1 MPDDVPPDRAYPAPR
16 SLGIASF
23 RPDVGRHG
31 PGNVIEHC
39 GLEDRDVTSHEDTK
53 ETISLRDQ
61 TGGRRISNTMRI
73 VVAAGISLVVIGVLA
88 GTKFAQISSLI
99 RFGKAAQAAGPPP
112 EAVGAAVAKG
122 AQWESLLES
131 VGSVAAGRG
140 VTISNEV
147 PGLVRAIR
155 FDSGAKVR
163 PGQVLVELD
172 ASVERAQLSSL
183 QARRDLA
190 TASAARTRKLE
201 TSGASTKAQLD
212 ADEAQLKTVS
222 ADARALEAEIE
233 KKTIR
238 APFGG
243 KLGIRSVN
251 LGQYLNP
258 GTPITVLESLDAVY
272 IDFTVPQQQVAR
284 VPVGTAVRI
293 ALPGTQPPRT
303 LTGKIAAVDPN
314 VDANTRAVNL
324 RASVDEKQSDKTAPG
339 DLRPGMFV
347 NVSVVL
353 PDRASVVFVP
363 ATAIMRAPYGNSV
376 YIVEDRKDQEGHP
389 VSGPDGKP
397 AKVAR
402 QQFVRVGVT
411 RGDFVAID
419 EGVAAG
425 QEVVVIGAFK
435 LRNGAPLIVNNEIQL
450 PSSQAPNP
458 ENR

>member
-1 MPDDVPPDRAYPAPR
+1 
-16 SLGIASF
+16 
-23 RPDVGRHG
+23 
-31 PGNVIEHC
+31 
-39 GLEDRDVTSHEDTK
+39 
-53 ETISLRDQ
+53 
-61 TGGRRISNTMRI
+61 MRI
-73 VVAAGISLVVIGVLA
+73 VVAVGISLAVVGVLA
-88 GTKFAQISSLI
+88 GTKFAQISSLM

-112 EAVGAAVAKG
+112 EAVGTAVAQG
-122 AQWESLLES
+122 AQWESVLES

-147 PGLVRAIR
+147 PGVVRAIR

-190 TASAARTRKLE
+190 TTSAARTRHLAAG
-201 TSGASTKAQLD
+201 GASTKAQLD

-272 IDFTVPQQQVAR
+272 IDFTVPQQQVAA
-284 VPVGTAVRI
+284 VSVGTAVRI
-293 ALPGTQPPRT
+293 ALPGTQPSRT
-303 LTGKIAAVDPN
+303 LPGKIAAVDP
-314 VDANTRAVNL
+314 DADPVTRAVKV
-324 RASVDEKQSDKTAPG
+324 RASVDGDVDKGSA
-339 DLRPGMFV
+339 DELRPGMFV

-353 PDRASVVFVP
+353 PKRESVVFVP
-363 ATAIMRAPYGNSV
+363 STAIMRAPYGNSI
-376 YIVEDRKDQEGHP
+376 YIVEDRKDEEGHP
-389 VSGPDGKP
+389 VSGPGGKP

-402 QQFVRVGVT
+402 QQFVRIGIS

-419 EGVAAG
+419 EGVTAG
-425 QEVVVIGAFK
+425 QDVVTLGAFK
-435 LRNGAPLIVNNEIQL
+435 LRNGAPVVVNNEIQL
-450 PSSQAPNP
+450 QPSLAPNP
-458 ENR
+458 QNR

>member
-1 MPDDVPPDRAYPAPR
+1 
-16 SLGIASF
+16 
-23 RPDVGRHG
+23 
-31 PGNVIEHC
+31 
-39 GLEDRDVTSHEDTK
+39 
-53 ETISLRDQ
+53 
-61 TGGRRISNTMRI
+61 MRI
-73 VVAAGISLVVIGVLA
+73 FVAVGISLAVIGLLA

-112 EAVGAAVAKG
+112 EAVGTAVAK
-122 AQWESLLES
+122 AAEWESLLES

-147 PGLVRAIR
+147 PGVVHAIR
-155 FDSGAKVR
+155 FDSGAKVHA
-163 PGQVLVELD
+163 GQVLVELD
-172 ASVERAQLSSL
+172 ARVERAQLSSL

-190 TASAARTRKLE
+190 TTSASRTRRLE
-201 TSGASTKAQLD
+201 AGGASTKAQLD
-212 ADEAQLKTVS
+212 VDEAQLKTVS
-222 ADARALEAEIE
+222 ADAQALEAQIE

-251 LGQYLNP
+251 MGQYLNP
-258 GTPITVLESLDAVY
+258 GTPITDLESLDAVY

-293 ALPGTQPPRT
+293 ALPGTEPPRT
-303 LTGKIAAVDPN
+303 LTGKVAAVDPS
-314 VDANTRAVNL
+314 VDPVTRAVKL
-324 RASVDEKQSDKTAPG
+324 RASVEEIKAAGDKTST
-339 DLRPGMFV
+339 DELRPGMFV

-353 PDRASVVFVP
+353 PDRASVVSVP

-376 YIVEDRKDQEGHP
+376 YVVEDRKDEEGHP
-389 VSGPDGKP
+389 VSGPGGKP

-419 EGVAAG
+419 EGVTAG
-425 QEVVVIGAFK
+425 QEVVMLGAFK
-435 LRNGAPLIVNNEIQL
+435 LRNGAPVVVNNEIQL
-450 PSSQAPNP
+450 APSLTPNP
-458 ENR
+458 QNR

>member
-1 MPDDVPPDRAYPAPR
+1 
-16 SLGIASF
+16 
-23 RPDVGRHG
+23 
-31 PGNVIEHC
+31 
-39 GLEDRDVTSHEDTK
+39 
-53 ETISLRDQ
+53 
-61 TGGRRISNTMRI
+61 MRI
-73 VVAAGISLVVIGVLA
+73 VVAAVISLVVIGLLA
-88 GTKFAQISSLI
+88 GTKVAQISSLI

-112 EAVGAAVAKG
+112 EAVGTAVAKG
-122 AQWESLLES
+122 AAWESLLES

-190 TASAARTRKLE
+190 TASATRTRRLE
-201 TSGASTKAQLD
+201 AGGASTKAQLD

-303 LTGKIAAVDPN
+303 LTGKVAAVDPN
-314 VDANTRAVNL
+314 ADPLTRAVNL
-324 RASVDEKQSDKTAPG
+324 RASVDEAQADKTAPG
-339 DLRPGMFV
+339 ELRPGMFV

-389 VSGPDGKP
+389 LSGPDGKP

-402 QQFVRVGVT
+402 QQFVRIGVT

-419 EGVAAG
+419 EGVTAG
-425 QEVVVIGAFK
+425 QEVVVLGAFK
-435 LRNGAPLIVNNEIQL
+435 LRNGASLIVNNEIQL

>member
-1 MPDDVPPDRAYPAPR
+1 
-16 SLGIASF
+16 
-23 RPDVGRHG
+23 
-31 PGNVIEHC
+31 
-39 GLEDRDVTSHEDTK
+39 
-53 ETISLRDQ
+53 
-61 TGGRRISNTMRI
+61 MRI
-73 VVAAGISLVVIGVLA
+73 VIAVGISLVVIGVLA

-112 EAVGAAVAKG
+112 EAVGTSVAKG

-147 PGLVRAIR
+147 PGVVRAIR

-190 TASAARTRKLE
+190 TTSATRTRRLE
-201 TSGASTKAQLD
+201 AGGASTKAQVD
-212 ADEAQLKTVS
+212 TDEAQLKTVS

-272 IDFTVPQQQVAR
+272 IDFTVPQQEVAR
-284 VPVGTAVRI
+284 VPVGTSVRI
-293 ALPGTQPPRT
+293 GLPGTQPPRT
-303 LTGKIAAVDPN
+303 LSGKIAAVDPN
-314 VDANTRAVNL
+314 VDPLTRAVKL
-324 RASVDEKQSDKTAPG
+324 RASVEESSDKTSMDA
-339 DLRPGMFV
+339 LRPGMFV
-347 NVSVVL
+347 TVSVVL
-353 PDRASVVFVP
+353 PERASVVFVP
-363 ATAIMRAPYGNSV
+363 ATSIARAPYGNSIYV
-376 YIVEDRKDQEGHP
+376 VEDKKDEEGHP
-389 VSGPDGKP
+389 VTGPGGRP

-419 EGVAAG
+419 EGVTAG
-425 QEVVVIGAFK
+425 QEVVVLGAFK
-435 LRNGAPLIVNNEIQL
+435 LRNGAPIFVNNEIQL
-450 PSSQAPNP
+450 SPSQTPNP
-458 ENR
+458 QNR

>member
-1 MPDDVPPDRAYPAPR
+1 M
-16 SLGIASF
+16 
-23 RPDVGRHG
+23 
-31 PGNVIEHC
+31 IEHRGSNRFAAASAGVLEHR
-39 GLEDRDVTSHEDTK
+39 GLEDRDVTSHEDGK

-61 TGGRRISNTMRI
+61 TAGRGISKAMRI
-73 VVAAGISLVVIGVLA
+73 VVAVGISLAVVGLLA
-88 GTKFAQISSLI
+88 GTKFAQISSLM

-112 EAVGAAVAKG
+112 EAVGTATAKA
-122 AQWESLLES
+122 AQWESVLES

-147 PGLVRAIR
+147 PGVVRAIR

-190 TASAARTRKLE
+190 TTSAARTRHLE
-201 TSGASTKAQLD
+201 AGGASTKAQLD

-222 ADARALEAEIE
+222 ADAQALAAQIE

-272 IDFTVPQQQVAR
+272 IDFTIPQQQVEHAQ
-284 VPVGTAVRI
+284 VGTAVRI
-293 ALPGTQPPRT
+293 SLPGTEPLRT
-303 LTGKIAAVDPN
+303 LAGKIAAVDPN
-314 VDANTRAVNL
+314 VDPVTRAVKL
-324 RASVDEKQSDKTAPG
+324 RASIEEGDADKKSADE
-339 DLRPGMFV
+339 LRPGMFV

-353 PDRASVVFVP
+353 PERASVVFVP
-363 ATAIMRAPYGNSV
+363 STAIARAPYGNSV
-376 YIVEDRKDQEGHP
+376 YIVEDKKDESGHP
-389 VSGPDGKP
+389 VAGPGGKP

-402 QQFVRVGVT
+402 QQFVRIGVN

-419 EGVAAG
+419 EGVSAG
-425 QEVVVIGAFK
+425 QEVVTLGAFK
-435 LRNGAPLIVNNEIQL
+435 LRNGAPVFVNNEIQL
-450 PSSQAPNP
+450 QPSQTPNP
-458 ENR
+458 QNR

>member
-1 MPDDVPPDRAYPAPR
+1 
-16 SLGIASF
+16 
-23 RPDVGRHG
+23 
-31 PGNVIEHC
+31 
-39 GLEDRDVTSHEDTK
+39 
-53 ETISLRDQ
+53 
-61 TGGRRISNTMRI
+61 MRI
-73 VVAAGISLVVIGVLA
+73 VVAVGISLVVVGALA

-112 EAVGAAVAKG
+112 QAVGTAVAKG
-122 AQWESLLES
+122 AEWESLLES

-147 PGLVRAIR
+147 PGVVRAIR
-155 FDSGAKVR
+155 FDSGAKAR
-163 PGQVLVELD
+163 PGQVLIELD

-190 TASAARTRKLE
+190 SSSAVRTRRLE
-201 TSGASTKAQLD
+201 AGGASTKAQLD
-212 ADEAQLKTVS
+212 ADESQLKTVS
-222 ADARALEAEIE
+222 ADARALEAQIE

-258 GTPITVLESLDAVY
+258 GTPITVLESTDAVY

-284 VPVGTAVRI
+284 VPVGTSVRI
-293 ALPGTQPPRT
+293 VLPGTQPPRT
-303 LTGKIAAVDPN
+303 LPGKIAAVDPN
-314 VDANTRAVNL
+314 VDPLTRAVKL
-324 RASVDEKQSDKTAPG
+324 RASVEEQKDESHGDKTNANE
-339 DLRPGMFV
+339 LRPGMFV

-363 ATAIMRAPYGNSV
+363 ATAILSAPYGNSV
-376 YIVEDRKDQEGHP
+376 YIIEDRKDEAGHP

-402 QQFVRVGVT
+402 QQFVRVGIT

-419 EGVAAG
+419 EGVTAG
-425 QEVVVIGAFK
+425 QEVVMLGAFK
-435 LRNGAPLIVNNEIQL
+435 LRNGAPVFVNNEIKL
-450 PSSQAPNP
+450 SPSQTPHPPN
-458 ENR
+458 R

>member
-1 MPDDVPPDRAYPAPR
+1 
-16 SLGIASF
+16 
-23 RPDVGRHG
+23 
-31 PGNVIEHC
+31 
-39 GLEDRDVTSHEDTK
+39 
-53 ETISLRDQ
+53 
-61 TGGRRISNTMRI
+61 MRI
-73 VVAAGISLVVIGVLA
+73 VIAVGISLAVIGVLA
-88 GTKFAQISSLI
+88 GTKAAQISSLI

-112 EAVGAAVAKG
+112 SAVGTAVAKG
-122 AQWESLLES
+122 AEWESLLES

-147 PGLVRAIR
+147 PGVVRAIR

-163 PGQVLVELD
+163 AGQVLIELD

-190 TASAARTRKLE
+190 SSSAVRTRRLE
-201 TSGASTKAQLD
+201 AGGASTKAQLD
-212 ADEAQLKTVS
+212 ADESQLKTVS
-222 ADARALEAEIE
+222 ADARALEAQIE

-258 GTPITVLESLDAVY
+258 GTAITVLESLDAVY

-284 VPVGTAVRI
+284 VPVGTSVRI
-293 ALPGTQPPRT
+293 VLPGTQPPRT
-303 LTGKIAAVDPN
+303 LPGKIAAVDPN
-314 VDANTRAVNL
+314 VDPLTRAVKL
-324 RASVDEKQSDKTAPG
+324 RASVEEEGHEDKGHGDKTNANE
-339 DLRPGMFV
+339 LRPGMFV

-363 ATAIMRAPYGNSV
+363 ATAILSAPYGNSV
-376 YIVEDRKDQEGHP
+376 YIIEDRKDEAGHP

-402 QQFVRVGVT
+402 QQFVRVGIT

-419 EGVAAG
+419 EGVTAG
-425 QEVVVIGAFK
+425 QEVVMLGAFK
-435 LRNGAPLIVNNEIQL
+435 LRNGAPVFVNNEVQL
-450 PSSQAPNP
+450 SPSQTPHPPN
-458 ENR
+458 R

>member
-1 MPDDVPPDRAYPAPR
+1 M
-16 SLGIASF
+16 
-23 RPDVGRHG
+23 
-31 PGNVIEHC
+31 
-39 GLEDRDVTSHEDTK
+39 
-53 ETISLRDQ
+53 
-61 TGGRRISNTMRI
+61 
-73 VVAAGISLVVIGVLA
+73 
-88 GTKFAQISSLI
+88 
-99 RFGKAAQAAGPPP
+99 
-112 EAVGAAVAKG
+112 
-122 AQWESLLES
+122 
-131 VGSVAAGRG
+131 
-140 VTISNEV
+140 
-147 PGLVRAIR
+147 
-155 FDSGAKVR
+155 
-163 PGQVLVELD
+163 
-172 ASVERAQLSSL
+172 
-183 QARRDLA
+183 
-190 TASAARTRKLE
+190 
-201 TSGASTKAQLD
+201 
-212 ADEAQLKTVS
+212 S

-303 LTGKIAAVDPN
+303 LTGKVAAVDPN
-314 VDANTRAVNL
+314 VDPNTRAVNL
-324 RASVDEKQSDKTAPG
+324 RASVDEKQGQEQGKDQGDQTAPG
-339 DLRPGMFV
+339 ELRPGMFV

-376 YIVEDRKDQEGHP
+376 YIVEDRKDAAGQP
-389 VSGPDGKP
+389 LSGPDGRP

-419 EGVAAG
+419 EGVTAG
-425 QEVVVIGAFK
+425 QEVVVLGAFK
-435 LRNGAPLIVNNEIQL
+435 LRNGAPLMVNNEIQL
-450 PSSQAPNP
+450 PSSQTPNP

>member
-1 MPDDVPPDRAYPAPR
+1 
-16 SLGIASF
+16 
-23 RPDVGRHG
+23 
-31 PGNVIEHC
+31 
-39 GLEDRDVTSHEDTK
+39 
-53 ETISLRDQ
+53 
-61 TGGRRISNTMRI
+61 MRI
-73 VVAAGISLVVIGVLA
+73 VVAVGISLVVVGLLA
-88 GTKFAQISSLI
+88 GTKFAQISSLM

-112 EAVGAAVAKG
+112 EAVGTAVAKG
-122 AQWESLLES
+122 AEWETLLEA
-131 VGSVAAGRG
+131 VGSVEAGRG

-147 PGLVRAIR
+147 PGVVHAIR

-163 PGQVLVELD
+163 AGQVLVELD

-190 TASAARTRKLE
+190 TSSATRTRRLE
-201 TSGASTKAQLD
+201 AGGASTKAQLD

-222 ADARALEAEIE
+222 ADAQALAAEIE

-258 GTPITVLESLDAVY
+258 GTPITVLESTDAVY

-293 ALPGTQPPRT
+293 SLPGTQPPRT
-303 LTGKIAAVDPN
+303 LPGKIAAVDPN
-314 VDANTRAVNL
+314 ADPVTRAVKL
-324 RASVDEKQSDKTAPG
+324 RASVEEVKEDVKGGAAKPSASE
-339 DLRPGMFV
+339 LRPGMFV
-347 NVSVVL
+347 NVAVVL

-376 YIVEDRKDQEGHP
+376 YIVEDRKDDAGHP
-389 VSGPDGKP
+389 VAGPGGRP

-402 QQFVRVGVT
+402 QQFVRIGAN

-419 EGVAAG
+419 DGVTAE
-425 QEVVVIGAFK
+425 QEVVTLGAFK
-435 LRNGAPLIVNNEIQL
+435 LRNGAPVVVNNEIQL
-450 PSSQAPNP
+450 SPSQTPNP
-458 ENR
+458 QNR

>member
-1 MPDDVPPDRAYPAPR
+1 
-16 SLGIASF
+16 
-23 RPDVGRHG
+23 
-31 PGNVIEHC
+31 
-39 GLEDRDVTSHEDTK
+39 
-53 ETISLRDQ
+53 
-61 TGGRRISNTMRI
+61 MRI
-73 VVAAGISLVVIGVLA
+73 VVAVVISLVVIGVLA
-88 GTKFAQISSLI
+88 GTKAAQISSLI
-99 RFGKAAQAAGPPP
+99 KFGKAAQAAGPPP
-112 EAVGAAVAKG
+112 QAVGTAVAKG
-122 AQWESLLES
+122 AQWESTLES

-147 PGLVRAIR
+147 PGVVRAIR

-190 TASAARTRKLE
+190 TTSATRTRRLE
-201 TSGASTKAQLD
+201 AGGASTKAQLD

-233 KKTIR
+233 KKSIR

-258 GTPITVLESLDAVY
+258 GTPITVLESLDADY
-272 IDFTVPQQQVAR
+272 IDFTVPQQEVGR
-284 VPVGTAVRI
+284 VPVGTPVRV
-293 ALPGTQPPRT
+293 ALPGTEPPRT
-303 LTGKIAAVDPN
+303 LVGKVTAVDPN
-314 VDANTRAVNL
+314 ADPLTRAVKV
-324 RASVDEKQSDKTAPG
+324 RASVDETPSPSAAGKAQGKMAAAAPSG
-339 DLRPGMFV
+339 DELRPGMFV

-353 PDRASVVFVP
+353 PEHANVVFVP
-363 ATAIMRAPYGNSV
+363 ATAIMRAPYGDSI
-376 YIVEDRKDQEGHP
+376 YIVEDRKDESGH
-389 VSGPDGKP
+389 VVMGMGGKP

-402 QQFVRVGVT
+402 QQFVRVGAS

-419 EGVAAG
+419 EGVTAG
-425 QEVVVIGAFK
+425 EEVVAIGSFK
-435 LRNGAPLIVNNEIQL
+435 LRNGAPVMVNNEIQL
-450 PSSQAPNP
+450 SPSQNPHP

>member
-1 MPDDVPPDRAYPAPR
+1 M
-16 SLGIASF
+16 
-23 RPDVGRHG
+23 
-31 PGNVIEHC
+31 
-39 GLEDRDVTSHEDTK
+39 
-53 ETISLRDQ
+53 
-61 TGGRRISNTMRI
+61 
-73 VVAAGISLVVIGVLA
+73 
-88 GTKFAQISSLI
+88 
-99 RFGKAAQAAGPPP
+99 
-112 EAVGAAVAKG
+112 AKG
-122 AQWESLLES
+122 AEWESLLES

-190 TASAARTRKLE
+190 TASATRTRRLE
-201 TSGASTKAQLD
+201 AGGASTKAQLD

-314 VDANTRAVNL
+314 VDPLTRAVNL
-324 RASVDEKQSDKTAPG
+324 RASVDEEQADKTAPG
-339 DLRPGMFV
+339 ELRPGMFV

-353 PDRASVVFVP
+353 PDRRASSSCRRRRSCTRRT
-363 ATAIMRAPYGNSV
+363 ATRSSSSRTRRTKRASRERPRRQAGQGRAAAV
-376 YIVEDRKDQEGHP
+376 R
-389 VSGPDGKP
+389 
-397 AKVAR
+397 AR
-402 QQFVRVGVT
+402 RRT

-419 EGVAAG
+419 DGVTAG
-425 QEVVVIGAFK
+425 QEVVVSW
-435 LRNGAPLIVNNEIQL
+435 APSSCATGRRIVVNNDVQL
-450 PSSQAPNP
+450 PQLALRNP

>member
-1 MPDDVPPDRAYPAPR
+1 
-16 SLGIASF
+16 
-23 RPDVGRHG
+23 
-31 PGNVIEHC
+31 
-39 GLEDRDVTSHEDTK
+39 
-53 ETISLRDQ
+53 
-61 TGGRRISNTMRI
+61 MRI
-73 VVAAGISLVVIGVLA
+73 FVAIGISLVVIGVLA

-112 EAVGAAVAKG
+112 EAVGTAVAKG
-122 AQWESLLES
+122 AEWESLLES

-190 TASAARTRKLE
+190 TASATRTRKLE
-201 TSGASTKAQLD
+201 AGGASTKAQLD

-222 ADARALEAEIE
+222 ADARALEAQIE

-272 IDFTVPQQQVAR
+272 IDFTVPQQQVGR

-303 LTGKIAAVDPN
+303 LTGKVAAVDPN
-314 VDANTRAVNL
+314 VDPLTRAVNL
-324 RASVDEKQSDKTAPG
+324 RASVDEEQGEPQGGKTGPG
-339 DLRPGMFV
+339 ELRPGMFV

-353 PDRASVVFVP
+353 PERASVVFVP

-376 YIVEDRKDQEGHP
+376 YIVEDRKDEAGHS
-389 VSGPDGKP
+389 VSGPDGRP

-402 QQFVRVGVT
+402 QQFVRIGVT

-419 EGVAAG
+419 EGVTAG
-425 QEVVVIGAFK
+425 QEVVVLGAFK
-435 LRNGAPLIVNNEIQL
+435 LRNGAPLFVNNEIQL
-450 PSSQAPNP
+450 PSSQTPNP
-458 ENR
+458 QNR

>member
-1 MPDDVPPDRAYPAPR
+1 
-16 SLGIASF
+16 
-23 RPDVGRHG
+23 
-31 PGNVIEHC
+31 
-39 GLEDRDVTSHEDTK
+39 
-53 ETISLRDQ
+53 
-61 TGGRRISNTMRI
+61 MRI
-73 VVAAGISLVVIGVLA
+73 VVAAGISVVVIGLLA

-122 AQWESLLES
+122 AEWESLLES

-190 TASAARTRKLE
+190 TSSAMRTRKLAAG
-201 TSGASTKAQLD
+201 GASTRAQLD
-212 ADEAQLKTVS
+212 SDEAQLKTVS

-303 LTGKIAAVDPN
+303 LTGKVAAVDPN
-314 VDANTRAVNL
+314 VDPNTRAVNL
-324 RASVDEKQSDKTAPG
+324 RASVDEKQGQEQGQQQGQRQGKDQGDKTAPG
-339 DLRPGMFV
+339 ELRPGMFV

-376 YIVEDRKDQEGHP
+376 YIVEDRKDAEGHP
-389 VSGPDGKP
+389 VNGFDGRP

-419 EGVAAG
+419 EGVTAG

-435 LRNGAPLIVNNEIQL
+435 LRNGASLIVNNEIQL
-450 PSSQAPNP
+450 PSSQTPNP